1 MKRSLLKPVLFCAM
15 VAAWGF
21 PGLAMVQE
29 TSVLEPSLLVEGDW
43 KALVGPYPLPGSGGT
58 ERDLAVLLYLQ
69 QSRTLED
76 IGRAQAGIRIAMTSF
91 ADLLD
96 READPGHFPLTL
108 AVLDRANSDL
118 RGVLDPLKWH
128 YLRPRP
134 FSSHAELVPAI
145 EKEASHSYPSGH
157 ATRGVLYAAI
167 LAEFQPGQQAL
178 LLARGHRLGND
189 RAVGGVHWPS
199 DVHAGQQLGTA
210 FAKAWLAMPDHRH
223 LVKTAAEAEW
233 DARPSLIP

>member
-1 MKRSLLKPVLFCAM
+1 MKRSILNPILFCVL

-21 PGLAMVQE
+21 PGLALVHETAAQE
-29 TSVLEPSLLVEGDW
+29 PRLLVDFDW
-43 KALVGPYPLPGSGGT
+43 RALVGPYPQPGSGGA

-69 QSRTLED
+69 QTRTLED
-76 IGRAQAGIRIAMTSF
+76 IGRARAGIMIAISSF
-91 ADLLD
+91 ADLLERKVDPD
-96 READPGHFPLTL
+96 RFPRTL
-108 AVLDRANSDL
+108 AVLDKANQDL
-118 RGVLDPLKWH
+118 RSVLDPLKQH

-134 FSSHAELVPAI
+134 FSSHPELIPAI

-167 LAEFQPGQQAL
+167 LAEFQPERRAL

-199 DVHAGQQLGTA
+199 DVHAGQQLGAA
-210 FAKAWLAMPDHRH
+210 FAKAWLAVPDHRQIVDAA
-223 LVKTAAEAEW
+223 VKAEW
-233 DARPSLIP
+233 EARP

>member
-1 MKRSLLKPVLFCAM
+1 M
-15 VAAWGF
+15 AAWGF

-29 TSVLEPSLLVEGDW
+29 AAVQESSLLADFDW
-43 KALVGPYPLPGSGGT
+43 RALVGPYPMPGSGGA

-69 QSRTLED
+69 QTRTLED
-76 IGRAQAGIRIAMTSF
+76 VGRARAGIMIGMSSF

-96 READPGHFPLTL
+96 REVDPGRFPHTL
-108 AVLDRANSDL
+108 AVLDKANNDL
-118 RGVLDPLKWH
+118 RSVLDPLKQH

-134 FSSHAELVPAI
+134 YSSHSELVPAV

-167 LAEFQPGQQAL
+167 LAEFHPERQAL

-189 RAVGGVHWPS
+189 RAVGGIHWPS
-199 DVHAGQQLGTA
+199 DVHAGQQLGAA
-210 FAKAWLAMPDHRH
+210 FAKAWLAVPDHRH
-223 LVKTAAEAEW
+223 IVNAAVKAEW
-233 DARPSLIP
+233 DARP